1 VHKTNKQ
8 IWLGLLLIAVAA
20 VAGCG
25 SNSKPLVQVTG
36 RVTYGGGEWPFP
48 GYITF
53 SPIESSASKPARP
66 GSGRFGVDGKYVV
79 GSYRSGDGLL
89 PGRYHVSVSCLAPE
103 GTPNPPTDSQYVPAD
118 FTTEELVVE
127 AGQDAI
133 ELDID
138 VPKKK

>member
-1 VHKTNKQ
+1 VLKINKQ
-8 IWLGLLLIAVAA
+8 FWLASLLLAVAA
-20 VAGCG
+20 IAGCG
-25 SNSKPLVQVTG
+25 ANDKPLVQVTG
-36 RVTYGGGEWPFP
+36 RVTYGGGAWPFP

-53 SPIESSASKPARP
+53 SPIDSAGSTPARP
-66 GSGRFGVDGKYVV
+66 GSGPFGVDGKYVV

-103 GTPNPPTDSQYVPAD
+103 NAPNPPHDSQYVPAD

-133 ELDID
+133 ELNLD
-138 VPKKK
+138 VPKKE